1 MSNNVK
7 FEGYE
12 RRIEKIKACM
22 AEYGIAD
29 LEEARDICAK
39 RGINVDEIV
48 KGVQPIAFD
57 NASWAYT
64 LGCAIAIKKGITTAA
79 EAAEAIG
86 IGLQAF
92 CIPGSVAETRKVG
105 LGHGNL
111 AAMLLREE
119 TKCFCFLA
127 GHESFAAAEGA
138 IGIAKKANR
147 VRKEPLQIILNG
159 LGKDAAYIIS
169 RINGFTYVET
179 SYDFYT
185 DELTVVRTVPY
196 SDGEKAKVRC
206 YGANDVLEGVA
217 IMKHEGVDVSITGNS
232 TNPTRFQHL
241 VAGTY
246 KKWSYETG
254 KKYFS
259 VASGG
264 GTGRT
269 LHPDN
274 MAAGPASYGLTDS
287 MGRMHGDAQF
297 AGSSSVPAHVEM
309 MGLIG
314 AGNNP
319 MVGMTVAVAVAIEE
333 SAK

>member
-1 MSNNVK
+1 MAK

-12 RRIEKIKACM
+12 RREAKILAALK
-22 AEYGIAD
+22 EYGISSIDECKAICD
-29 LEEARDICAK
+29 AYGIDPYKIVEET
-39 RGINVDEIV
+39 
-48 KGVQPIAFD
+48 QPICFE
-57 NASWAYT
+57 NAKWAYT
-64 LGCAIAIKKGITTAA
+64 VGAAIAIKKGCTKAA
-79 EAAEAIG
+79 DAAAAIG

-92 CIPGSVAETRKVG
+92 CIPGSVAENRKVG

-111 AAMLLREE
+111 GKMLLSEE
-119 TKCFCFLA
+119 TDCFCFLA

-138 IGIAKKANR
+138 IKIALNANKVRNKPLR
-147 VRKEPLQIILNG
+147 VILNG
-159 LGKDAAYIIS
+159 LGKDAAMIIS

-179 SYDFYT
+179 KFDPYT
-185 DELTVVRTVPY
+185 EEVAVLSEKPY
-196 SDGEKAKVRC
+196 SNGPRANVKC
-206 YGANDVLEGVA
+206 YGSDSVPEGVA
-217 IMKHEGVDVSITGNS
+217 IMRLENVGVSITGNS
-232 TNPTRFQHL
+232 TNPTRFQHP

-246 KKWSYETG
+246 KKWCNENG
-254 KKYFS
+254 KNYFS

-274 MAAGPASYGLTDS
+274 MAAGPASYGMTDT

-333 SAK
+333 ASK